1 MEKYGTRSDGK
12 LLRGGGGDK
21 NLARILGAWG
31 ECLSNLPG
39 PVALA
44 HSKITMLVPQR
55 EIKRRSWDSRAWRK
69 TQSPG
74 MRAQPQ

>member
-39 PVALA
+39 PVALGTCKDYYA
-44 HSKITMLVPQR
+44 SASER
-55 EIKRRSWDSRAWRK
+55 N
-69 TQSPG
+69 
-74 MRAQPQ
+74 